1 MIPIKLILEGINSYR
16 QRQEIDF
23 SRLTVAGI
31 FGIFGRVGSG
41 KSTILEAITFALYDE
56 MERISSR
63 DQFNYNIT
71 NLRADRLLIDFECRT
86 GREDA
91 RYRFVVEGKRNSK
104 KFEEVK
110 FDRKCYQWMVDTSQ
124 WMPVACKDP
133 AESILKLNYK
143 NFKRTVIIPQG
154 RFQEFIEL
162 KDTDRTEMMKG
173 LFGLSRFDL
182 GEKTDR
188 LSKQNDGQ
196 LSEINGQ
203 LAQVGDATP
212 EKLDQAEVDL
222 KNVIYLIATNEK
234 NIGNKQAEEKVLE
247 ERWKKTQELMLAA
260 EGFEALIK
268 KQEFFANLQAQ
279 AQQYS
284 ACLRDFKALLDAQFN
299 QQKLKDEAEK
309 KQLNLRADLAKNTDV
324 LNGIVENLKTLR
336 PQYDARETTMKRADT
351 LLVWAEL
358 KGVEVEIEKLNQR
371 VEKGGQVLGAEK
383 TKLDKLKQE
392 RQKLEADRNQ
402 LRQHQLDLG
411 QLLAIKNW
419 FEKRDNLLEQK
430 QKIKENADV
439 VVGQER
445 GFVEKKRDL
454 LIDYPDINQTQSILD
469 IQEKLRQRVD
479 RLEVECEKLS
489 GQIEHLAVRDAL
501 HTHAQNLHQG
511 DPCPLCGATQH
522 PYLAVNEGAK
532 AATDAVRLRQAELKK
547 QIEAT
552 QNVGSKM
559 GVVQANLTNCEERK
573 TALRKEFDANKQQ
586 IAAHDLAFEW
596 PQYQK
601 DQSQALDADLKTAEK
616 QKEAIEK
623 LDGAITENGKETRL
637 TEAELLRLEIPL
649 EELRHQAR
657 QKQDQANLK
666 RGQMIGVDL
675 ADFEHLPVESLRR
688 ESAQLKNQ
696 CELDVEKYENQE
708 KERQKLVTLRDGLSG
723 QLEIV
728 AQSVT
733 TTAEGSR
740 KLDAEL
746 GQKIHQSGFES
757 ESQIRTILGS
767 NFDLEGQQ
775 RAILEYNTAF
785 LVAQKEYERLRTD
798 VGNTTYDPHHHDKV
812 KEELQILRAASNDH
826 RKASG
831 RLETE
836 IGQLKT
842 QLKNQSDLRGQKEKL
857 ELRRADL
864 KRMTSL
870 FRSVG
875 FVNYVS
881 EVYLHNLAQQANERF
896 HRMTSQQLQI
906 EVSEKNNF
914 IVRDLLNN
922 GKTRG
927 LNTLSGGQRFQ
938 AALCLALALADN
950 VHTQLQSRENFFFLD
965 EGFGSLDKESLQTVF
980 ETLKSLRKENRIVGV
995 ISHVEDLQQEM
1006 DVYLKI
1012 ENTEESGSVVQ
1023 CI

>member
-1 MIPIKLILEGINSYR
+1 MIPVKLILEGINSYR

-23 SRLTVAGI
+23 SRLTEAGI

-41 KSTILEAITFALYDE
+41 KSTILEAITYSLYGK
-56 MERISSR
+56 MERLGKDHLS
-63 DQFNYNIT
+63 YNIT

-91 RYRFVVEGKRNSK
+91 RYRFVVEGKRNRK

-110 FDRKCYQWMVDTSQ
+110 FERKCYQWMIDTSQ
-124 WMPVACKDP
+124 WMPVASDNP

-143 NFKRTVIIPQG
+143 DFMRTVIIPQG

-173 LFGLSRFDL
+173 LFGLGRFDL
-182 GEKTDR
+182 GEKTSR

-212 EKLDQAEVDL
+212 QKLDQAEVDL
-222 KNVIYLIATNEK
+222 KNTIYLIDTNEK
-234 NIGNKQAEEKVLE
+234 NIGSKQAEEKVLE
-247 ERWKKTQELMLAA
+247 ERWKKTQELMRVA
-260 EGFEALIK
+260 ERFEALTQR
-268 KQEFFANLQAQ
+268 QESFEKLQVQ
-279 AQQYS
+279 VQQYS

-299 QQKLKDEAEK
+299 QQKLKDEAGK
-309 KQLNLRADLAKNTDV
+309 KQLNLHADAAKNTDV

-351 LLVWAEL
+351 LLVWAGL
-358 KGVEVEIEKLNQR
+358 KGVEAEMEKLNQR

-402 LRQHQLDLG
+402 LRQHQLDMG
-411 QLLAIKNW
+411 RLLAIKNW

-430 QKIKENADV
+430 RKIKENAEV
-439 VVGQER
+439 VVAQER
-445 GFVEKKRDL
+445 GFVEEKRDL
-454 LIDYPDINQTQSILD
+454 LMDYPDINPTQSILD
-469 IQEKLRQRVD
+469 IQEKLRQHVD
-479 RLEVECEKLS
+479 ILAVEYEKLS
-489 GQIEHLAVRDAL
+489 GQVEHLAVRDAL

-511 DPCPLCGATQH
+511 HPCPLCGATHH

-552 QNVGSKM
+552 QSVGSKM
-559 GVVQANLTNCEERK
+559 GIVQANLTNCEERK

-596 PQYQK
+596 PPYQK
-601 DQSQALDADLKTAEK
+601 DQSQAVDADLKTAEK

-623 LDGAITENGKETRL
+623 LDGTITENGKETRL
-637 TEAELLRLEIPL
+637 SEAELLRLETPL
-649 EELRHQAR
+649 EELKLQAR

-675 ADFEHLPVESLRR
+675 ADFEHLPIESLRK

-708 KERQKLVTLRDGLSG
+708 KERQKLVALRDGLSG
-723 QLEIV
+723 QLEILAQNV
-728 AQSVT
+728 AT
-733 TTAEGSR
+733 TTEDLR
-740 KLDAEL
+740 KLEAEL
-746 GQKIHQSGFES
+746 GQKIRQSGFES
-757 ESQIRTILGS
+757 EAHIRTILGS

-775 RAILEYNTAF
+775 RAISEYNTAF
-785 LVAQKEYERLRTD
+785 LVAQKEYEKLRGD
-798 VGNTTYDPHHHDKV
+798 VGNTTYDPHHHDTV
-812 KEELQILRAASNDH
+812 KEELQILRAAGNDY
-826 RKASG
+826 RKDSG

-842 QLKNQSDLRGQKEKL
+842 QLKNQSDLLAQKEKL
-857 ELRRADL
+857 ELRQADL
-864 KRMTSL
+864 KRMTAL
-870 FRSVG
+870 FYSVG

-950 VHTQLQSRENFFFLD
+950 VHAQLQSRENFFFLD

-1012 ENTEESGSVVQ
+1012 ENTEERGSVVQ
-1023 CI
+1023 YI